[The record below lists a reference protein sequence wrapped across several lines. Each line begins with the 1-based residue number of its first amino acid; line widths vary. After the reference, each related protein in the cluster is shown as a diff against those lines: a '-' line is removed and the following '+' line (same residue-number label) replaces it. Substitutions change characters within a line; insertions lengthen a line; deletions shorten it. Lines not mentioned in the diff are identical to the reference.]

1 LPQSYALVVH
11 SRAQEVQFHSEAVP
25 GDSAWLRWHALA
37 VDFPGQ
43 VARWY
48 APEAD
53 SPEPV
58 VRLYALDLPHD
69 WQAHLA
75 ALLAVD

>member
-1 LPQSYALVVH
+1 LPRSYALAVH
-11 SRAQEVQFHSEAVP
+11 SREQEVRFDSVVAP
-25 GDSAWLRWHALA
+25 GDSAALRWHALA

-48 APEAD
+48 EPEAD

-58 VRLYALDLPHD
+58 VRLYALELPHD